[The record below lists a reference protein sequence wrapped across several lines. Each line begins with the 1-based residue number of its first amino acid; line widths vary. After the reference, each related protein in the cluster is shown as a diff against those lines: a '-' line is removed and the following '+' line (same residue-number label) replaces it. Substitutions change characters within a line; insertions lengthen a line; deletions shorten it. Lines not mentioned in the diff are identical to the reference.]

1 MKKLKNY
8 IKNYINESYL
18 NESAWDIEDNIEDDN
33 KELVL
38 NEVKKFIEDNYD
50 IVDINSCEFVFDEKK
65 GKYIVN
71 LNGKLGVILKNK
83 KAKQLTNE
91 LFEWG
96 VIGGDFSCAYCPELE
111 SLKGAPEKVGG
122 AFSCGYC
129 SKLTSLQGAPKEV
142 GNQFNCS
149 KCPITSLQGAPKKV
163 GGGFNCVG
171 CNKLSSLKG
180 APKEVG
186 RNFNCVGCSS
196 LHSLDGIGKVKGRI
210 CSDIR

>member
-1 MKKLKNY
+1 MKSLRS
-8 IKNYINESYL
+8 YINENYL
-18 NESAWDIEDNIEDDN
+18 NESVWDIEDNIEDDN

-50 IVDINSCEFVFDEKK
+50 IVDINSCEFIFDEKK

-96 VIGGDFSCAYCPELE
+96 VIGGDFSCAYCPKLTTLKGAPESVGGDFNCSACYKLTSLEGSPEYVGGTFICAYCHELE

-129 SKLTSLQGAPKEV
+129 P
-142 GNQFNCS
+142 
-149 KCPITSLQGAPKKV
+149 
-163 GGGFNCVG
+163 
-171 CNKLSSLKG
+171 
-180 APKEVG
+180 
-186 RNFNCVGCSS
+186 S

-210 CSDIR
+210 FSDVR